1 MYILWPPCLPLF
13 FSNNADSSIIVEDFF
28 LSSFCLSSSSKTNS
42 ELLCFII
49 PASFLLLLLLLLL
62 LLFDISTK
70 FEPFFPLDVD
80 FKVVTNRFLFDV
92 VVVAGEEARKDDF
105 NLFLAGLVIAFKEI
119 DLVKI

>member
-62 LLFDISTK
+62 LFDISTK
-70 FEPFFPLDVD
+70 FEPLFPLDED

-92 VVVAGEEARKDDF
+92 VMVAGEEARKDDF

>member
-1 MYILWPPCLPLF
+1 MHLNRPRLLYIGSPQ
-13 FSNNADSSIIVEDFF
+13 EDAW
-28 LSSFCLSSSSKTNS
+28 K
-42 ELLCFII
+42 IMGI
-49 PASFLLLLLLLLL
+49 PFRG
-62 LLFDISTK
+62 K

>member
-13 FSNNADSSIIVEDFF
+13 FSNNADSSIIAEDFF

-49 PASFLLLLLLLLL
+49 PASFLLLMLL